1 MQKSK
6 DFCENLKLQ
15 LKDFNKKLKKVYLE
29 EERRKMIE
37 GKIDS
42 VFILC
47 LNKLNVILILILKL
61 NLIIEQQS
69 FTLFLL
75 YKLYDYD
82 SFVNRC
88 VVKRTIKLSFKVFT
102 SAITK

>member
-61 NLIIEQQS
+61 NLIIN
-69 FTLFLL
+69 
-75 YKLYDYD
+75 YY
-82 SFVNRC
+82 N
-88 VVKRTIKLSFKVFT
+88 
-102 SAITK
+102 